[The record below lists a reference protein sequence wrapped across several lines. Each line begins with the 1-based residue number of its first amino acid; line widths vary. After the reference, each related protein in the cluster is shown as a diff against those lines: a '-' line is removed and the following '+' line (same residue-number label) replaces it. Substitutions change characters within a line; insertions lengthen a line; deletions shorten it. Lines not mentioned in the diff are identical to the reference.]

1 MKREK
6 IQIFAFALMMIGAAG
21 ADQLIGSVMAAAGA
35 VMLYVTQRGERFE

>member
-21 ADQLIGSVMAAAGA
+21 ADQLIGSVMAATGA
-35 VMLYVTQRGERFE
+35 VMLYVMQMGERYE